1 MEESKAHRGC
11 RSEIAAAAGLYLV
24 HSSLRNNACRRFCS
38 PRPPAVP
45 HSPGQAEL
53 QPFPSLSLFHELIP
67 VSLLAFHPPGQSF
80 ELEDWEII
88 LCSFVAKVHKH
99 GVGCWR
105 TRTERKEKL
114 CLPKKELGEGGT
126 GDQGG
131 NKKPSSINQSLDD
144 LTE

>member
-1 MEESKAHRGC
+1 MG
-11 RSEIAAAAGLYLV
+11 
-24 HSSLRNNACRRFCS
+24 
-38 PRPPAVP
+38 AVP
-45 HSPGQAEL
+45 AGP
-53 QPFPSLSLFHELIP
+53 
-67 VSLLAFHPPGQSF
+67 LLLPRCAPH
-80 ELEDWEII
+80 WEIV